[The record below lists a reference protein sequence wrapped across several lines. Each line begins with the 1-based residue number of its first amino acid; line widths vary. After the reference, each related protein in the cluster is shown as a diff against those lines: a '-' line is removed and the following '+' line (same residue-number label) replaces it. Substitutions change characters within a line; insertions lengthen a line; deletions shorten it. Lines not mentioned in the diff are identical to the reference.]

1 MILTLAFWSM
11 NISLFFWR
19 SHFIN
24 TNVESI
30 NKIRTLYVTTNPLGA
45 YLLQAGRLRIRIIQR
60 IFFPSTKKNKFD
72 KIKISHI
79 KNRYDPKGRSG
90 IGSEGQGGS

>member
-30 NKIRTLYVTTNPLGA
+30 NKIRTLYVITNPLGA
-45 YLLQAGRLRIRIIQR
+45 YLSQAGRLRIRIIR
-60 IFFPSTKKNKFD
+60 RLIFPSTKKINLTKLKFP
-72 KIKISHI
+72 I
-79 KNRYDPKGRSG
+79 
-90 IGSEGQGGS
+90 

>member
-30 NKIRTLYVTTNPLGA
+30 NKIRTLYVITNPLGA
-45 YLLQAGRLRIRIIQR
+45 YLSQAGRLRIRIIR
-60 IFFPSTKKNKFD
+60 RLFFPSTKKINLTKLKFP
-72 KIKISHI
+72 I
-79 KNRYDPKGRSG
+79 
-90 IGSEGQGGS
+90 

>member
-30 NKIRTLYVTTNPLGA
+30 NKIRTLYVITNPLGA
-45 YLLQAGRLRIRIIQR
+45 YLLQAGRLRIRIIR
-60 IFFPSTKKNKFD
+60 RFFSPSIKKINLTKLKFP
-72 KIKISHI
+72 I
-79 KNRYDPKGRSG
+79 
-90 IGSEGQGGS
+90 